1 MLLNLLITLITC
13 CIRQIENPSHS
24 FNFLPANIALCRVDC
39 ARRPLSGAGS
49 LRYFL
54 LPSLAQSPAKD
65 SPASKKP
72 KNRLHGADHVKQ
84 TKKNEGMN
92 RETTGKVHKG
102 QQGANSKMRMLVYRE
117 RSYPAREVQGRDGSY
132 TVAADSLV
140 PELLD
145 GIGSLDPAAFKLDEE
160 IACYCSDEEIQ
171 KLADE
176 ELVEIIYEW
185 QRL

>member
-1 MLLNLLITLITC
+1 MLLNLLITLITR

-39 ARRPLSGAGS
+39 ARRPLSGAGW

-84 TKKNEGMN
+84 TKKM
-92 RETTGKVHKG
+92 KV
-102 QQGANSKMRMLVYRE
+102 
-117 RSYPAREVQGRDGSY
+117 
-132 TVAADSLV
+132 
-140 PELLD
+140 
-145 GIGSLDPAAFKLDEE
+145 
-160 IACYCSDEEIQ
+160 
-171 KLADE
+171 
-176 ELVEIIYEW
+176 
-185 QRL
+185 